1 MPALILNKCYIFPT
15 FAFMSKAETNNSN
28 KRKLRKGVYL
38 SDIALK
44 EITEVLTHYN
54 TEQKIELVEHL
65 QQMFKE
71 VAAYFKTNDDAIYR
85 SYADRQQELLKKYG
99 KQFKPFA
106 FKRFDNYFDFKHIL
120 SIKDYYTA
128 DEFNQLESNDYLTE
142 QDIYELT
149 TSMRNFLDGELHFLY
164 LDREPQLP
172 TSDND
177 EKEETDKEST
187 EMQQLLAFHYILK
200 AGFEIEAR
208 GSNSVSDLTQL
219 AHLLLGKK
227 FTTLQNS
234 SIYKKYKKLPNFE
247 SPTQLVKDLK
257 HIRPYFEKLD
267 LVSIVDRINKDLKAA
282 EGDKKSAK
290 K

>member
-1 MPALILNKCYIFPT
+1 
-15 FAFMSKAETNNSN
+15 MSKIEN
-28 KRKLRKGVYL
+28 KDSKKHKPRKGVYL
-38 SDIALK
+38 SDVALK
-44 EITEVLTHYN
+44 EITEVLSHYN
-54 TEQKIELVEHL
+54 TEQKIELIEHL

-71 VAAYFKTNDDAIYR
+71 VAEYFKTNEDTIY
-85 SYADRQQELLKKYG
+85 STYADRQQELLKKYG
-99 KQFKPFA
+99 KLFKPFS

-128 DEFNQLESNDYLTE
+128 EEFNQLESNDDLTE

-164 LDREPQLP
+164 LDREPQFP
-172 TSDND
+172 TSDTD
-177 EKEETDKEST
+177 VKEDTDKEST
-187 EMQQLLAFHYILK
+187 EMQQLLALHYILK
-200 AGFEIEAR
+200 AGFEIQAR
-208 GSNSVSDLTQL
+208 GSNTVSEFTQL

-247 SPTQLVKDLK
+247 SLAQLIKDLK

-267 LVSIVDRINKDLKAA
+267 LIKIVDLINKDLKAA
-282 EGDKKSAK
+282 ENEKKNAK

>member
-1 MPALILNKCYIFPT
+1 
-15 FAFMSKAETNNSN
+15 MSKAETNNSN
-28 KRKLRKGVYL
+28 KHKPRKGVYL
-38 SDIALK
+38 SDVAFK

-54 TEQKIELVEHL
+54 AEQKIELIEHL

-71 VAAYFKTNDDAIYR
+71 VAEYFKTNEDAIYR
-85 SYADRQQELLKKYG
+85 TYADRQQELLKKYG

-128 DEFNQLESNDYLTE
+128 EEFNQLESNDDLTE

-149 TSMRNFLDGELHFLY
+149 TSMRNFLGGELHFLY
-164 LDREPQLP
+164 LDREPQF
-172 TSDND
+172 SND
-177 EKEETDKEST
+177 KDDSKDENNKEST
-187 EMQQLLAFHYILK
+187 EMQQLLALHYILK

-208 GSNSVSDLTQL
+208 GSNSVSELTQL

-247 SPTQLVKDLK
+247 SLSQLIKDLK

-267 LVSIVDRINKDLKAA
+267 LQNVVELINKDLKAA
-282 EGDKKSAK
+282 ENDKKNVK